1 MFQVLFFSR
10 DHTEFRTYHS
20 RLMKK
25 LIFGPYPSKK
35 YIYLLTTYPLP
46 TIAVCHLGA
55 KKLFAQAQM
64 YYGS

>member
-1 MFQVLFFSR
+1 
-10 DHTEFRTYHS
+10 
-20 RLMKK
+20 MKK